1 MNYVPAMPRQY
12 PGKAG
17 VRGTAPE
24 PVRGPRGEKRAMEN
38 VGSERNFGEQLA
50 TICRG
55 FLFFSLRTHEEH
67 FHSERRVSRTHR
79 EHFQFSVHERSLRVG
94 QFSAANTRNSGTTS
108 LWIRLILELGEFAPL
123 CASLRAGTDV
133 TERRANPS
141 QPALG
146 ARMTFV
152 ARPHTPSNYYR
163 ATERPSDRATEC
175 LSDRATKRPSDRATE
190 RRTESDRPTDRATER
205 PSDRA
210 TNRPRDRATERPSG

>member
-24 PVRGPRGEKRAMEN
+24 PEWGPSGKKKTILN

-50 TICRG
+50 TICQG
-55 FLFFSLRTHEEH
+55 FPFFSLRTHRED

-79 EHFQFSVHERSLRVG
+79 EHFKFSGHGRSLRVG
-94 QFSAANTRNSGTTS
+94 QFSAANTRNSGKTS
-108 LWIRLILELGEFAPL
+108 PWIRLILEFGELAII
-123 CASLRAGTDV
+123 CSALRAGTDV
-133 TERRANPS
+133 TERRANPL

-152 ARPHTPSNYYR
+152 AGPHTPSNYCY
-163 ATERPSDRATEC
+163 
-175 LSDRATKRPSDRATE
+175 
-190 RRTESDRPTDRATER
+190 
-205 PSDRA
+205 
-210 TNRPRDRATERPSG
+210 